1 MAWRVGQRRGARDQY
16 IDGLKDVVDQLK
28 GCTEPTIV
36 HTDQGSVYAS
46 MAYNELIKDTV
57 IVRSMSRAG
66 KPTDNPVNES
76 LNGWIKEEIISDFN
90 LDMRQYIPYDE
101 IKAIIGCYVKYFN
114 TQRPCYA
121 IEYDTP
127 ENYRKRYYKG
137 ELGRKDTFKDRN
149 LTPESKFVQKRRE
162 ASKNQDIEEQCPLL
176 EMETAEND

>member
-1 MAWRVGQRRGARDQY
+1 MPRIWPISVFCFY
-16 IDGLKDVVDQLK
+16 K
-28 GCTEPTIV
+28 CV
-36 HTDQGSVYAS
+36 HSGH
-46 MAYNELIKDTV
+46 
-57 IVRSMSRAG
+57 
-66 KPTDNPVNES
+66 PVH
-76 LNGWIKEEIISDFN
+76 
-90 LDMRQYIPYDE
+90 PYDE

-176 EMETAEND
+176 EMETAENDWKCLLL